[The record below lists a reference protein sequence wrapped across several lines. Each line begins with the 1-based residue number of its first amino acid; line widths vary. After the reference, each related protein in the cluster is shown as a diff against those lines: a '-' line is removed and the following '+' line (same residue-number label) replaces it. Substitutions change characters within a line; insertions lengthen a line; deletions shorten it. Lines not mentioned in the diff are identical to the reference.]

1 MVQPLAE
8 CADAA
13 PTLVVIAK
21 NESRCIE
28 RCLRSA
34 QPYVNRMLV
43 LDTGSTDGTP
53 ELARACGAE
62 VHFFDWIDDF
72 SAARNRALELADA
85 DWSLF
90 LDADEWIDPQSEFH
104 WSPQAGPAQLGLVRM
119 MTIDQSSGMDLPV
132 SSWLPRLLPRGVRYE
147 GRIHEQPASE
157 LPRFRSGLIVMHD
170 GYLK

>member
-1 MVQPLAE
+1 MVQPSAE

-21 NESRCIE
+21 NESRCLE

-34 QPYVNRMLV
+34 QPFVDRMLV
-43 LDTGSTDGTP
+43 LDTGSADTTP

-85 DWSLF
+85 DWNLF
-90 LDADEWIDPQSEFH
+90 LDADEWIDPQSE
-104 WSPQAGPAQLGLVRM
+104 
-119 MTIDQSSGMDLPV
+119 
-132 SSWLPRLLPRGVRYE
+132 
-147 GRIHEQPASE
+147 
-157 LPRFRSGLIVMHD
+157 
-170 GYLK
+170 